1 MSSTGLSLL
10 LAGCFLDACNDQ
22 LLVRY
27 SVFNVGS
34 GVPALGAVWGLER
47 WALAFWLMNKMALA
61 CVKQKNGKVFVFS
74 VS

>member
-1 MSSTGLSLL
+1 M
-10 LAGCFLDACNDQ
+10 
-22 LLVRY
+22 
-27 SVFNVGS
+27 FNVGS